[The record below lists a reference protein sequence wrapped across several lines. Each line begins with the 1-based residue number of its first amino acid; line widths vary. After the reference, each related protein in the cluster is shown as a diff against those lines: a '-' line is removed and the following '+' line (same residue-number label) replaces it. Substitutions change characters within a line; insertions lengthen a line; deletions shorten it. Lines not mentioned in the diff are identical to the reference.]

1 MSLLNLVILGHNL
14 LPLDTPEVASAKL
27 QHYRDFAVAAERNG
41 VHVPLVSAPLLAG
54 PYPVDT
60 PEVFFGVFS
69 RNNHN
74 LGATGAVS

>member
-1 MSLLNLVILGHNL
+1 MTSSVKQIVTKFINLGHNA

-60 PEVFFGVFS
+60 PEVFC
-69 RNNHN
+69 
-74 LGATGAVS
+74 